1 MTDRKNEPPSS
12 KSKRFLWDVLSRYGV
27 AVAVTAGTVALC
39 LSLQAVIDTPA
50 LLLLLVLA
58 VAVAAHGGFGPG
70 LAATGMAALAG
81 MLLLRPLEGLAVA
94 LFVAVGLVLS
104 TLGECIHRSL
114 AATRRGNAVLERR
127 IQERTA
133 ELESLFL
140 HAPVGF
146 AFFDREGRFLRVNDW
161 LAAING
167 LPVEAHLGRPPH
179 EVLPHITVTTALHD
193 VFQTG
198 EPIAHLEIS
207 GETPAR
213 PGETRHW
220 LDAIFPVHGP
230 EGTVTSVGAVILD
243 VTEMKRATEQAR
255 ARARQQ
261 AAVAALGHMALVEK
275 DVQRIMNRAVE
286 LVAETLEI
294 ELCKVLELIPGGQ
307 RLLLR
312 AGVGWATGLVGHATV
327 GADDQ
332 SQAGYTLRSNVPV
345 IVEDLRT
352 EPRFHGPPLLHDH
365 GVVSGMSVTIAGEQ
379 DQPYGVLGAHT
390 RRKRLF
396 TRDDITFLES
406 IAILLAASLRQRQVE
421 RALREGEERYRLL
434 VEGVRDYA
442 IYMLDPEGRVQS
454 WNAGAERLKGYTA
467 AEVIGRHFS
476 QFYPAEDVAQGK
488 PERSLILAARHG
500 RFEEEGFHVRKDGTR
515 FWANVVLT
523 ALRDET
529 GALRGFSNM
538 TRDVTERKQAIE
550 AARNAAARLRA
561 IVDTAVD
568 GIITIDD
575 HGTIETTNPAAER
588 MLGYGTN
595 ELVGRNVKTIMPEP
609 YRSGHDT
616 YLANYLRTGVRKI
629 IGIGRK
635 VRGRRKDGSEFPLDL
650 AVSEFFVGERRFF
663 AGIIRDITE
672 RAAAEAERESLL
684 GSERAARSE
693 AERANRMKDEFLATM
708 SHELRTPLT
717 PILGWIELLRTSQQ
731 APQNL
736 EKGLSVIERNA
747 RLQLQLIS
755 DLLDVS
761 RIVSGKLRLHVQRVD
776 LPKVIDAAIESVRH
790 AAEVKGIAIRA
801 AYEPADTT
809 VMGDPDRLQQ
819 VVWNLVANAI
829 KFTPK
834 KGRVDIRLSRTNAHL
849 RLAVTDTGQGIA
861 PEFLPLLFDRFRQ
874 ADSSTSRRHG
884 GLGLG
889 LSIVKHLVE
898 LHGGCVHA
906 ESAGLGKGATFVV
919 DLPTMPAVAPGPEHD
934 TRPLLWPNLARAPV
948 ADTPSLEGIRV
959 LVVDDEPDARELVER
974 LLEDRRA
981 KVITAAS
988 AFEALDLLNNPENE
1002 PDVMVSDLGMPGMD
1016 GFALIREVRARGAA
1030 GLGDLPAVAVTAFA
1044 RPEDKARSLEAGY
1057 DAHVTKPIDPL
1068 GFVATV
1074 AQVTRRKRAVS

>member
-1 MTDRKNEPPSS
+1 MSDKGIPY
-12 KSKRFLWDVLSRYGV
+12 RYGV
-27 AVAVTAGTVALC
+27 AIVVTAAAVTLC
-39 LSLQAVIDTPA
+39 SSLQAVLGAPA
-50 LLLLLVLA
+50 IVLLLILGVT
-58 VAVAAHGGFGPG
+58 VAAHGGFGPG
-70 LAATGMAALAG
+70 LAATTMAALAG
-81 MLLLRPLEGLAVA
+81 AYFFRSLEGIVAA
-94 LFVAVGLVLS
+94 LFLAVGLVLS
-104 TLGECIHRSL
+104 TLGERMRRAL
-114 AATRRGNAVLERR
+114 AASRRENDALEERLNG
-127 IQERTA
+127 RTA

-146 AFFDREGRFLRVNDW
+146 AFLDREGRFLRINEW
-161 LAAING
+161 LARSNG
-167 LPVEAHLGRPPH
+167 LPVEAHLGHPVH
-179 EVLPHITVTTALHD
+179 EILPNITVTTALHD
-193 VFQTG
+193 VFRSG
-198 EPIAHLEIS
+198 EPVANVEIS
-207 GETPAR
+207 GETAAQ
-213 PGETRHW
+213 PGERRHW
-220 LDAIFPVHGP
+220 LTAHFPVQALD
-230 EGTVTSVGAVILD
+230 GTVASVGTVVLE
-243 VTEMKRATEQAR
+243 VTGMKRAEEQAR

-261 AAVAALGHMALVEK
+261 AAVAALGHMALVERN
-275 DVQRIMNRAVE
+275 VQRLMDRAVQ

-294 ELCKVLELIPGGQ
+294 ELCKVLELLPGEQ

-312 AGVGWATGLVGHATV
+312 AGVGWATSLVGHATV
-327 GADDQ
+327 GTDLD
-332 SQAGYTLRSNVPV
+332 SQAGFTLQSNGPV
-345 IVEDLRT
+345 IVEDFRT
-352 EPRFHGPPLLHDH
+352 EPRFRGPPLLFDH
-365 GVVSGMSVTIAGEQ
+365 GVISGMSVTIAGDE
-379 DQPYGVLGAHT
+379 DRPFGVLGAHT
-390 RRKRLF
+390 RRKRIF
-396 TRDDITFLES
+396 TRDDIVFLES
-406 IAILLAASLRQRQVE
+406 IANILAASLRQLQVE

-434 VEGVRDYA
+434 VESVRDYA
-442 IYMLDPEGRVQS
+442 IYMLDPEGRVES
-454 WNAGAERLKGYTA
+454 WNAGAERFKGYTA
-467 AEVIGRHFS
+467 AEVVGQHFS

-488 PERSLILAARHG
+488 PDRLLILAAKHG
-500 RFEEEGFHVRKDGTR
+500 RFEDEGMHLRKDGTR

-523 ALRDET
+523 AVRDET
-529 GALRGFSNM
+529 GALRGFANL
-538 TRDVTERKQAIE
+538 TRDVTERKQAVE
-550 AARNAAARLRA
+550 AARDAAARLRA

-568 GIITIDD
+568 GIITIDER
-575 HGTIETTNPAAER
+575 GTIETMNPAAER
-588 MLGYGTN
+588 MFGYGAD
-595 ELVGRNVKTIMPEP
+595 ELIGQNIKTVMPEP
-609 YRSGHDT
+609 YRTEHDT

-635 VRGRRKDGSEFPLDL
+635 VRGRRKEGTEFPLEL

-663 AGIIRDITE
+663 AGVIRDITE
-672 RAAAEAERESLL
+672 REAAEAEREWLL

-731 APQNL
+731 APGNI

-761 RIVSGKLRLHVQRVD
+761 RIVSGKLRLNVQRVD
-776 LPKVIDAAIESVRH
+776 LPKVIDSALESVRH

-801 AYEPADTT
+801 TYEPADTT
-809 VMGDPDRLQQ
+809 VVADPDRLQQ

-829 KFTPK
+829 KFTPQ
-834 KGRVDIRLSRTNAHL
+834 KGRVDITLSRSNGYL
-849 RLAVTDTGQGIA
+849 RLTVADTGQGIA

-874 ADSSTSRRHG
+874 ADSSASRRYG

-906 ESAGLGKGATFVV
+906 ESAGLGRGATFVV
-919 DLPTMPAVAPGPEHD
+919 DLPTMHAYAPGPEHEGLPPPWPSLS
-934 TRPLLWPNLARAPV
+934 RPQV
-948 ADTPSLEGIRV
+948 ADTTSLEGIRV

-974 LLEDRRA
+974 LLEDSRA

-988 AFEALDLLNNPENE
+988 AFEALDLLENPENE

-1016 GFALIREVRARGAA
+1016 GFALIREVRARRAA
-1030 GLGDLPAVAVTAFA
+1030 GPGDLAAVAVTAFA

-1074 AQVTRRKRAVS
+1074 AQLMKRKRTLS

>member
-1 MTDRKNEPPSS
+1 M
-12 KSKRFLWDVLSRYGV
+12 KSNISARASLSRYGMAIAV
-27 AVAVTAGTVALC
+27 TTIAVAVIAGV
-39 LSLQAVIDTPA
+39 V
-50 LLLLLVLA
+50 LLWPL
-58 VAVAAHGGFGPG
+58 GG
-70 LAATGMAALAG
+70 LAATLFLVGILAFCTLGGCMHQALAVSRRRNAALE
-81 MLLLRPLEGLAVA
+81 R
-94 LFVAVGLVLS
+94 
-104 TLGECIHRSL
+104 CI
-114 AATRRGNAVLERR
+114 N
-127 IQERTA
+127 ERTA

-146 AFFDREGRFLRVNDW
+146 AFFDRQGRFLRINEW
-161 LAAING
+161 LAASNG
-167 LPVEAHLGRPPH
+167 LPVEAHLGRPIH
-179 EVLPHITVTTALHD
+179 EILPHVTVTSALQD
-193 VFQTG
+193 VFRTG
-198 EPIAHLEIS
+198 KPVAGLEVS

-213 PGETRHW
+213 PGERRHW
-220 LDAIFPVHGP
+220 LTAHFPVQAP
-230 EGTVTSVGAVILD
+230 DGTVASVGAVVLE
-243 VTEMKRATEQAR
+243 VTGMKRAEEQAR

-261 AAVAALGHMALVEK
+261 AAVATLGHMALLEQ
-275 DVQRIMNRAVE
+275 DVQRVMDRAVE
-286 LVAETLEI
+286 LVAETLQI
-294 ELCKVLELIPGGQ
+294 ELCKVLELLPGGQ

-312 AGVGWATGLVGHATV
+312 AGVGWATHLVGHATV
-327 GADDQ
+327 GADLD
-332 SQAGYTLRSNVPV
+332 SQAGYTLQSKGPV
-345 IVEDLRT
+345 LVEDLQT
-352 EPRFHGPPLLHDH
+352 EHRFRGPPLLFDH
-365 GVVSGMSVTIAGEQ
+365 GVVSGMSVTITGGQ
-379 DQPYGVLGAHT
+379 GGPYGVLGAHS

-406 IAILLAASLRQRQVE
+406 IANILAASMRQRQVE

-442 IYMLDPEGRVQS
+442 IYMLDPEGRVES
-454 WNAGAERLKGYTA
+454 WNAGAERIKGYTA
-467 AEVIGRHFS
+467 AEVIGQHFS
-476 QFYPAEDVAQGK
+476 RFYPAEDIEQGK
-488 PERSLILAARHG
+488 PERALILAARTG
-500 RFEEEGFHVRKDGTR
+500 RFEDEGIHVRKDGTR

-523 ALRDET
+523 ALRDES
-529 GALRGFSNM
+529 GALRGFSNL
-538 TRDVTERKQAIE
+538 TRDVTERKEAVE
-550 AARNAAARLRA
+550 AARDAAARLRA

-568 GIITIDD
+568 GIITIDER
-575 HGTIETTNPAAER
+575 GTIETMNPAAER
-588 MLGYGTN
+588 MFGYGAD
-595 ELVGRNVKTIMPEP
+595 ELIGHNVKMVMPEP
-609 YRSGHDT
+609 YKTEHDT

-635 VRGRRKDGSEFPLDL
+635 VRGRRKDGAEFPIEL

-663 AGIIRDITE
+663 AGVIRDITE
-672 RAAAEAERESLL
+672 REAAEAERESLL

-717 PILGWIELLRTSQQ
+717 PILGWIELLRVSQQ
-731 APQNL
+731 APGNL

-761 RIVSGKLRLHVQRVD
+761 RIVSGKLRLNVQWID
-776 LPKVIDAAIESVRH
+776 LPNVIDSAIESVRH
-790 AAEVKGIAIRA
+790 AAEVKGIEIRA
-801 AYEPADTT
+801 TYEPTDTT

-829 KFTPK
+829 KFTPSN
-834 KGRVDIRLSRTNAHL
+834 GHVDITLSRTNGHF
-849 RLAVTDTGQGIA
+849 RLTVSDTGQGIA

-874 ADSSTSRRHG
+874 ADSSTSRRYG

-898 LHGGCVHA
+898 LHGGSVHA
-906 ESAGLGKGATFVV
+906 ESEGIGKGATFVV
-919 DLPTMPAVAPGPEHD
+919 DLPTMRAFAPGPEHEGLSHPWPSVS
-934 TRPLLWPNLARAPV
+934 RPPV
-948 ADTPSLEGIRV
+948 ADTTSLEGIRV

-981 KVITAAS
+981 KVLTAAS
-988 AFEALDLLNNPENE
+988 AFEALEMLANPENE

-1016 GFALIREVRARGAA
+1016 GFALIREVRARRAA
-1030 GLGDLPAVAVTAFA
+1030 GLGNLPAVAVTAFA

-1074 AQVTRRKRAVS
+1074 AQLMKRKGMLS

>member
-1 MTDRKNEPPSS
+1 MFNRES
-12 KSKRFLWDVLSRYGV
+12 LYRYAV
-27 AVAVTAGTVALC
+27 AIAVTAGAVGLC
-39 LSLQAVIDTPA
+39 MSLQAVLGAPA

-58 VAVAAHGGFGPG
+58 VTAAAHGGVGPG
-70 LAATGMAALAG
+70 LTAAGMAALAG
-81 MLLLRPLEGLAVA
+81 MYLLDLLEGLAVA
-94 LFVAVGLVLS
+94 LFLAVGLVVS
-104 TLGECIHRSL
+104 ILGERICRSAAASRRADAALEHRI
-114 AATRRGNAVLERR
+114 T
-127 IQERTA
+127 ERTA
-133 ELESLFL
+133 ELESLFA
-140 HAPVGF
+140 HAPVGL
-146 AFFDREGRFLRVNDW
+146 AFFDREGRFLRINGW
-161 LAAING
+161 LAASNG
-167 LPVEAHLGRPPH
+167 LPVEAHLGRSVQ
-179 EVLPHITVTTALHD
+179 EVLPHITVTSTLQD
-193 VFQTG
+193 VLRTG
-198 EPIAHLEIS
+198 EPISNVEIS
-207 GETPAR
+207 GETPAQ
-213 PGETRHW
+213 PGERRHW
-220 LDAIFPVHGP
+220 LTALFPVQAP
-230 EGTVTSVGAVILD
+230 DGTVASVGAVILE
-243 VTEMKRATEQAR
+243 VTEMKRAEEQAR
-255 ARARQQ
+255 ARAHQQ
-261 AAVAALGHMALVEK
+261 AAVAALGHMALLERDVE
-275 DVQRIMNRAVE
+275 RIMNRAVE
-286 LVAETLEI
+286 LVCETLDI
-294 ELCKVLELIPGGQ
+294 ELCKVLELLPGGQ

-327 GADDQ
+327 GTDRD
-332 SQAGYTLRSNVPV
+332 SQAGYTLQSKGPV
-345 IVEDLRT
+345 IVEDLTT
-352 EPRFHGPPLLHDH
+352 EPRFRGPPLLHDH
-365 GVVSGMSVTIAGEQ
+365 GVVSGMSVTITGEH
-379 DQPYGVLGAHT
+379 DRPYGVLAAHT
-390 RRKRLF
+390 RRKRTF

-406 IAILLAASLRQRQVE
+406 ITNILAASLRQRQVE

-442 IYMLDPEGRVQS
+442 IYMLDPEGRVES

-467 AEVIGRHFS
+467 AEVIGQHFS
-476 QFYPAEDVAQGK
+476 QFYPPEDVAQGK
-488 PERSLILAARHG
+488 PERSLILAAKHG
-500 RFEEEGFHVRKDGTR
+500 RIEEEGIHVRKDGTR
-515 FWANVVLT
+515 FWASVVLT

-550 AARNAAARLRA
+550 AARAAAARLRA

-568 GIITIDD
+568 GIITIDER
-575 HGTIETTNPAAER
+575 GTIDTTNPAAER
-588 MLGYGTN
+588 MLGYGAD

-609 YRSGHDT
+609 YRSEHDT
-616 YLANYLRTGVRKI
+616 YLANYLRTGVRK
-629 IGIGRK
+629 
-635 VRGRRKDGSEFPLDL
+635 GRRKDGAEFPIEL

-663 AGIIRDITE
+663 AGVIRDITE

-684 GSERAARSE
+684 VSERAARSE

-717 PILGWIELLRTSQQ
+717 PILGWIELLRTPAQ

-761 RIVSGKLRLHVQRVD
+761 RIVSGKLRLNVQRVD

-790 AAEVKGIAIRA
+790 AAEVNGIAIRA
-801 AYEPADTT
+801 TYDPADTA

-834 KGRVDIRLSRTNAHL
+834 GGRVDVRLSRMNTHF

-861 PEFLPLLFDRFRQ
+861 AEFVPLLFDRFRQ

-898 LHGGCVHA
+898 LHGGSVRA
-906 ESAGLGKGATFVV
+906 ESAGIGKGATFVV
-919 DLPTMPAVAPGPEHD
+919 DLPTMPAFAPGPEHD
-934 TRPLLWPNLARAPV
+934 ALPLVWPNLSRAPV
-948 ADTPSLEGIRV
+948 ADTTNLEGIRV

-988 AFEALDLLNNPENE
+988 AFEALDLLANPENE

-1016 GFALIREVRARGAA
+1016 GFALIREVRARSAA
-1030 GLGDLPAVAVTAFA
+1030 RLGNLPAVAVTAFA

-1074 AQVTRRKRAVS
+1074 AQLMKRKRTLS